1 MNKLSISFLCAYV
14 VSSSSAVAQHTR
26 AAELAAADQKL
37 NDVLRKISGKLN
49 SEEKAKLI
57 KAQHAWL
64 IFRDIDCS
72 WAFRAEPLDCLIDRT
87 TNRTNELETTAFRDV
102 NGRYGLIKD

>member
-1 MNKLSISFLCAYV
+1 MTKLLIIFFCTCIV
-14 VSSSSAVAQHTR
+14 FSASAAAQDTR

-37 NDVLRKISGKLN
+37 NVIFKKISGKLS

-57 KAQHAWL
+57 KAQRAWL
-64 IFRDIDCS
+64 AFRDLDCS

-87 TNRTNELETTAFRDV
+87 TNRTNELETSAFRDV
-102 NGRYGLIKD
+102 NGKYGLVAD